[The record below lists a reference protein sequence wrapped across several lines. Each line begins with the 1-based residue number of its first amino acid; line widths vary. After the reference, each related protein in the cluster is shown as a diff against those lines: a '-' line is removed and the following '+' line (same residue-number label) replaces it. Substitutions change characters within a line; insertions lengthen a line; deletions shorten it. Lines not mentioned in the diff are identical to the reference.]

1 VEGFCLFLHRGTP
14 YGVSYALTKFHID
27 PCSVEASGMAEVEHR
42 CLPKSKKKQQFFGFI
57 WRLSQLLIIELEHQT
72 HFFFA
77 PWTTHESA
85 AEESRSF
92 G

>member
-1 VEGFCLFLHRGTP
+1 MVEGFCIFLHSATP

-42 CLPKSKKKQQFFGFI
+42 CLPKSYNFFGFI
-57 WRLSQLLIIELEHQT
+57 WRLSQVLIIELEHQT

-77 PWTTHESA
+77 PWTTHKSA